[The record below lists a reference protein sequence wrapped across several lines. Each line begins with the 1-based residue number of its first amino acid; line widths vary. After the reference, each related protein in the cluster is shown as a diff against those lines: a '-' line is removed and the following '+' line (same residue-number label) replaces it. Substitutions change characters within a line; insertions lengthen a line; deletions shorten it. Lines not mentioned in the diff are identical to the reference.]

1 MLLLFC
7 MEREE
12 MCPSRTIWPS
22 LYPFDA
28 MVSPPS
34 PQQPHKRGFWC
45 VFVAFERVSTNAEG
59 CSWNIS
65 LLTGITGTTVSK
77 LLPAKPLATMNI
89 KIMDRICINM
99 YIFRTFVIFFSGLIS
114 FIRVVRLSFVF
125 YVHEIFC
132 LRSVLSLKTSPAL
145 LWYFQRNY
153 NLIIYICPGFNII
166 RKAYGYAY

>member
-1 MLLLFC
+1 

-12 MCPSRTIWPS
+12 KCPSRTIWPS
-22 LYPFDA
+22 LCPFDA

-34 PQQPHKRGFWC
+34 PLQPHKRGFWC

-65 LLTGITGTTVSK
+65 LLTGITGTTVRK
-77 LLPAKPLATMNI
+77 LIPAKSLAAMNV
-89 KIMDRICINM
+89 KIMDRICINT
-99 YIFRTFVIFFSGLIS
+99 YIFWTFVRFFSGPIS
-114 FIRVVRLSFVF
+114 FITPVRLSFVF
-125 YVHEIFC
+125 YVYEIFC